1 MTRRAREVL
10 RRGRTAPEISSAT
23 WKKGKERR
31 CHSCTNL
38 KTRNRILI
46 GRDMLKKTQITR
58 LGEVITKLAERI
70 ATDILMEATADD
82 YTEMLGPELADLD
95 EAVEMLKMLKFPV
108 PDLVIEVYRN
118 YIEAFMDGAGE

>member
-1 MTRRAREVL
+1 
-10 RRGRTAPEISSAT
+10 
-23 WKKGKERR
+23 
-31 CHSCTNL
+31 
-38 KTRNRILI
+38 
-46 GRDMLKKTQITR
+46 MLKKTQITR